1 MVSTLSSILVDP
13 AEGDMAT
20 YMESLRR
27 LIDLPVRMVLPAHG
41 PGNPLGRELL
51 EKQLNHRQEREAAVL
66 ATIEAGA
73 SRIENIVK
81 EVYEDI
87 PESMLGYAT
96 LSARAIVDKLID
108 EGKVPPEGVS

>member
-1 MVSTLSSILVDP
+1 MV
-13 AEGDMAT
+13 
-20 YMESLRR
+20 
-27 LIDLPVRMVLPAHG
+27 
-41 PGNPLGRELL
+41 
-51 EKQLNHRQEREAAVL
+51 